1 MRRFAITTIA
11 LLGLAAPGAALA
23 QGAAQPPAPPA
34 SQAPPQPAAPAAA
47 DATDQFYLLV
57 RSAAP

>member
-23 QGAAQPPAPPA
+23 QGAAKPPAP
-34 SQAPPQPAAPAAA
+34 SSTQAPAQPAARRPAAP
-47 DATDQFYLLV
+47 DW
-57 RSAAP
+57 PG